1 MEPNFEKNK
10 KALLDQINSLRTP
23 EKPQASHNPDIIV
36 YGAKSPF
43 MEGLLGALNKLCAL
57 EFFNDV
63 EKATEYCIDHRVNT
77 IILDMDIPT
86 DWKMSTDVFTT
97 VKTVNPQTHFILL
110 SKTPEALPVATLA
123 AQGAEV
129 LMKPIGTDVLFK
141 KLKTTMHSK

>member
-10 KALLDQINSLRTP
+10 KALLDQINSLRNP
-23 EKPQASHNPDIIV
+23 EKPQVSRNPEIIV

-97 VKTVNPQTHFILL
+97 VKTVNPKSHFILL
-110 SKTPEALPVATLA
+110 SKTPEALPVATLT